1 MTKEHPHYPVFLDIE
16 GRDVV
21 VVGGGV
27 VSERKIESLLRCG
40 ARVAVVAP
48 EATPRIE
55 SWAADGRITL
65 RRKRYDASDVDG
77 AMIAVASTS
86 DAAVNARVA
95 EDARAKNVLV
105 NVADNPRLCDFIVP
119 AVIESGSMQVA
130 VSTGGSSPAL
140 ARRLKTDLQRTLGN
154 EYAEVNTILG
164 SLRDG
169 AKAALPHDSDRKRFF
184 DAVIATGVLD
194 LLRAG
199 QRREAYMAVA
209 AACREAGVPVSPRIA
224 QELARP

>member
-1 MTKEHPHYPVFLDIE
+1 MTRERPHYPVFLDIE
-16 GRDVV
+16 DRDVV
-21 VVGGGV
+21 VVGGGA

-40 ARVAVVAP
+40 GRVTVVAP
-48 EATPRIE
+48 EVTPRIE
-55 SWAADGRITL
+55 SWAAAGRVTL
-65 RRKRYDASDVDG
+65 HRRPYEATDVDG
-77 AMIAVASTS
+77 VMIAVASTS
-86 DAAVNARVA
+86 NAAVNARVA
-95 EDARAKNVLV
+95 ADARAKNALV
-105 NVADNPRLCDFIVP
+105 NVADDPALCDFIVP

-140 ARRLKTDLQRTLGN
+140 ARRLKADLQRTLGN

-209 AACREAGVPVSPRIA
+209 DVCREAGVPVSPRVA